1 MAGSWVK
8 QDTYADLGLLV
19 ERRWAKQ
26 SEWLEIVATA
36 NQPHSVILYAK
47 RTIQSRYTLRFVCMM
62 YVNKKLELEY
72 KGKRQAIEFDTWLQ
86 MCVDFAR
93 ITRQPYSELLYNLRY
108 LRENQ
113 PSWAKGLTIP
123 DYKENDE

>member
-1 MAGSWVK
+1 MAGSWHK
-8 QDTYADLGLLV
+8 TDTYADLGILV

-26 SEWLEIVATA
+26 SEWVEIVPTA
-36 NQPHSVILYAK
+36 NQRNHVILYAK
-47 RTIQSRYTLRFVCMM
+47 RTMQNRYTLRFICSL

-108 LRENQ
+108 LRDHE
-113 PSWAKGLTIP
+113 PTWEKGLLVP
-123 DYKENDE
+123 DYEENDE

>member
-1 MAGSWVK
+1 MAGSWHK
-8 QDTYADLGLLV
+8 TDTYADLGILV

-26 SEWLEIVATA
+26 SEWVEIVPTA
-36 NQPHSVILYAK
+36 NQRNHVILYAK
-47 RTIQSRYTLRFVCMM
+47 RTMQNRYTLRFICSL

-108 LRENQ
+108 LREHE
-113 PSWAKGLTIP
+113 PTWEKGLIVP
-123 DYKENDE
+123 DYENNDE

>member
-1 MAGSWVK
+1 MAGSWHK
-8 QDTYADLGLLV
+8 TATYADLGLLV

-26 SEWLEIVATA
+26 SEWVEVVPTA
-36 NQPHSVILYAK
+36 NQPVHIVLYAK
-47 RTIQSRYTLRFVCMM
+47 RTMQNRYTLRFICSL

-93 ITRQPYSELLYNLRY
+93 ITRQPYSEMLYNVRY
-108 LRENQ
+108 IRDHQ
-113 PSWAKGLTIP
+113 PSWEKGLLVP
-123 DYKENDE
+123 DYEENDE

>member
-1 MAGSWVK
+1 MAGSWHK
-8 QDTYADLGLLV
+8 TDTYADLGILV

-26 SEWLEIVATA
+26 SEWVEIVPTA
-36 NQPHSVILYAK
+36 NQRNHVILYAK
-47 RTIQSRYTLRFVCMM
+47 RTMQNRYTLRFICSL

-108 LRENQ
+108 LREHE
-113 PSWAKGLTIP
+113 PTWEKGLIVP
-123 DYKENDE
+123 DYEVNDE